1 MQIAFFAMSDVCN
14 TETAGNVLTV
24 CHVIIGANLEKNLK
38 HLCLMDKFQK

>member
-1 MQIAFFAMSDVCN
+1 MWIAFFATSDVRN
-14 TETAGNVLTV
+14 TEMVGNVFTV